1 MPRRQRERRA
11 YQLTLATGA
20 TGLATVVVFLL
31 ALFDAASFGL
41 FLLLAV
47 ITIVLGLVLRRT
59 LGR

>member
-20 TGLATVVVFLL
+20 AGLATVVVLLL

-47 ITIVLGLVLRRT
+47 ITVVLGLVLRRT

>member
-20 TGLATVVVFLL
+20 AGLATVVVLLL

-47 ITIVLGLVLRRT
+47 LTVVLGLVLRRT